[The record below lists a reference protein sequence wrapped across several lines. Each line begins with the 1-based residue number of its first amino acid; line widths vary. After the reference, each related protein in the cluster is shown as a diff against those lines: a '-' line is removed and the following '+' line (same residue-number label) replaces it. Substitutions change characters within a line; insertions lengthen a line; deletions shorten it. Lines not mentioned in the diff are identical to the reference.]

1 LAEQKTKHDAAA
13 RTRTGAEASADI
25 SYSMWKRGMAMR
37 DAGEPAQGEPG
48 PWMLRH

>member
-1 LAEQKTKHDAAA
+1 LAEQKIKQEAAA
-13 RTRTGAEASADI
+13 RTKAGAEASADI

-37 DAGEPAQGEPG
+37 DAAEPAQGEPG